1 MSGPSS
7 SWTERDPAGLA
18 PVVLVAGG
26 FLTTPGWYRPMA
38 DALRA
43 RGAADVVVARV
54 YPPDWV
60 LVAIRGLGPVV
71 TRVGRALL
79 EAGSRSRSLAASGGA
94 PILLVGHS
102 AGGIVGRLLT
112 SPEPFDGRRLAASVR
127 IGALVTLGSP
137 HQVGDDTRWGSRVAA
152 AGVRFANR
160 HVPGATFAPTTAY
173 LAAAAR
179 LGVGRAAA
187 ADPRS
192 LVVRRLYEDLW
203 PAPGER
209 LIEGDGV
216 VPVAAALLPGA
227 HHLVLPDA
235 VHGPGLRVP
244 WYRREPQR
252 AAWWPPARA
261 QWRGAHRVRLARPA
275 VTGGTGVAGAPAS

>member
-152 AGVRFANR
+152 AGVRVAHR
-160 HVPGATFAPTTAY
+160 PVPGATIAPPTPY
-173 LAAAAR
+173 LA
-179 LGVGRAAA
+179 
-187 ADPRS
+187 
-192 LVVRRLYEDLW
+192 
-203 PAPGER
+203 
-209 LIEGDGV
+209 
-216 VPVAAALLPGA
+216 GA
-227 HHLVLPDA
+227 
-235 VHGPGLRVP
+235 
-244 WYRREPQR
+244 
-252 AAWWPPARA
+252 
-261 QWRGAHRVRLARPA
+261 
-275 VTGGTGVAGAPAS
+275 

>member
-112 SPEPFDGRRLAASVR
+112 SPEPFDGRRLAASGR

-137 HQVGDDTRWGSRVAA
+137 HQVGDDARWGSRVAA

-160 HVPGATFAPTTAY
+160 HVPGATFAPGTAY
-173 LAAAAR
+173 LAVASR
-179 LGVGRAAA
+179 YVVGRSAA

-235 VHGPGLRVP
+235 VHGPGIRVP
-244 WYRREPQR
+244 WYGREPQLD
-252 AAWWPPARA
+252 AWWPQALEL
-261 QWRGAHRVRLARPA
+261 WRGALRARLARPA